1 MHYGALRGYG
11 ESGWGWSRSAVTYTS
26 ATLASIYPLY
36 FSASAINPSN
46 GPYTRWYSFPV
57 RCLVYIVKKRK
68 TLYFVRSGYVNL
80 STGALRDFGVYGLG
94 WSRIAT
100 VYGAGTWVAK
110 AYVLGFYASDVN
122 PSNAYVRWV
131 GYPVR
136 CLVYQFD
143 MLKLGSK
150 QNCLWDPKGLFE
162 VKAPAPRGS
171 LINKDREV
179 ALHLFQRELQK
190 LA

>member
-26 ATLASIYPLY
+26 ATSASIYPLY

-68 TLYFVRSGYVNL
+68 TLYFVRSGYVL
-80 STGALRDFGVYGLG
+80 LYLGALRGYGESGYG
-94 WSRIAT
+94 WSRSAVAYGSAT
-100 VYGAGTWVAK
+100 SAN
-110 AYVLGFYASDVN
+110 AYLLYFNPSVVN
-122 PSNAYVRWV
+122 PSHGPLSRWT

-136 CLVYQFD
+136 CLVY
-143 MLKLGSK
+143 
-150 QNCLWDPKGLFE
+150 
-162 VKAPAPRGS
+162 
-171 LINKDREV
+171 
-179 ALHLFQRELQK
+179 
-190 LA
+190 